1 MRYVTQLSQGVLSH
15 FRTHKLVSTT
25 HLKLFVLT
33 SLRGIAFGTF
43 WQNRGTTKKV
53 FHDNAQSLQR
63 SPPICTWRAGN
74 PKVLADSRTRENQ
87 TKAQSDKVMQIFH
100 MFSYL
105 SLPDT
110 VPGSVEYKS
119 DGIVNVDIQ
128 QLPSLSSS
136 HGSTPRR

>member
-1 MRYVTQLSQGVLSH
+1 MPKVSSGVLPSAPGELE
-15 FRTHKLVSTT
+15 TP
-25 HLKLFVLT
+25 
-33 SLRGIAFGTF
+33 F
-43 WQNRGTTKKV
+43 WG
-53 FHDNAQSLQR
+53 
-63 SPPICTWRAGN
+63 
-74 PKVLADSRTRENQ
+74 SRRLESTREKQ
-87 TKAQSDKVMQIFH
+87 TKAQSDKVMQISH

-136 HGSTPRR
+136 HGSTPRRWASI